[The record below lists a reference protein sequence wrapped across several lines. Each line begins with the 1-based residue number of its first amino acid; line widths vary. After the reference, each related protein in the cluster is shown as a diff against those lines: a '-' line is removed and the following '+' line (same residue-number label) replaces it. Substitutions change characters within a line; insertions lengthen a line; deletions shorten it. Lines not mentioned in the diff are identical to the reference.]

1 MKGESKN
8 QKLHKNLLNC
18 HSNKKR
24 LNYMKKVLYIIIL
37 FIVYSSL
44 NSQSIER
51 FKSEFSKIDTNT
63 FDDERLDYF
72 FSEYSSLIVPF
83 SGVTTLESNHES
95 ETVSKYPLSVLSE
108 DPQFKNEN
116 ENFLNSENVNLR
128 TLSYLI
134 IAGTGDKTK
143 EKILLERLN
152 TEAEMSSIWLCM
164 ALMHLESN
172 STTLIFDYL
181 VKNEDFADAH
191 MLQFFVNLNK
201 DSLRNTAYLRINDD
215 NLKAKV
221 LASQILSR
229 TGSNEKT
236 EKLLKEAVE
245 KWDFN
250 IKGYAINSIKE
261 LQIGN
266 LKDLL
271 IPLLDSLQTR
281 GISLQALANS
291 PTDSDRDIFVDLINT
306 KDTISDDFLHSLV
319 ESENKESNKLFL
331 KLIQKEK
338 IPVDY
343 HFSIVRKEVFY
354 SDEFLPLV
362 QEAVENISNPE
373 SLGDMIRALGSRE
386 DEKSLGLV
394 FKAMR
399 HDNSTVRYWATAS
412 LRGNKSGLITEQVQS
427 IMDVSSLR
435 TISTVDLAIER
446 NLNSYQGIMEK
457 LYNQSS
463 SLDWKRKSIEYL
475 STFPLE
481 RNTQL
486 FKSAL
491 ADTKSDFFIKR
502 MAVIG
507 LGKLKDT
514 SSVDMIIEN
523 CNRDSNTS
531 LYLKALGLIK
541 GEKAKAHLL
550 EHKDSDDTEVREMV
564 NTILKEWDE

>member
-1 MKGESKN
+1 MIKA
-8 QKLHKNLLNC
+8 
-18 HSNKKR
+18 
-24 LNYMKKVLYIIIL
+24 LYIFSLLVIPISL
-37 FIVYSSL
+37 FGQTESL
-44 NSQSIER
+44 ER
-51 FKSEFSKIDTNT
+51 FKSDFSNIDTNT
-63 FDDERLDYF
+63 FDAERLNYF
-72 FSEYSSLIVPF
+72 FSEYSTLIVPF

-95 ETVSKYPLSVLSE
+95 ETISKYPLSVLLE
-108 DPQFKNEN
+108 DPHFKNEN
-116 ENFLNSENVNLR
+116 ENFFNSENVNLR
-128 TLSYLI
+128 TLSYLV

-181 VKNEDFADAH
+181 VENENFGDAH

-229 TGSNEKT
+229 TGSNEET
-236 EKLLKEAVE
+236 EKLLKEAVK

-250 IKGYAINSIKE
+250 IKGYAINTIKE

-271 IPLLDSLQTR
+271 TPLLDSLQTR
-281 GISLQALANS
+281 RISLQALANS
-291 PTDSDRDIFVDLINT
+291 PTNTDREIFIDLINS
-306 KDTISDDFLHSLV
+306 KDTISGDILYSLV
-319 ESENKESNKLFL
+319 ESMNKESNKLFL

-399 HDNSTVRYWATAS
+399 HENSTVRYWAAAS
-412 LRGNKSGLITEQVQS
+412 LRGNKSDLITEQIKS
-427 IMDVSSLR
+427 IMNDSNLR
-435 TISTVDLAIER
+435 TISIVDLAIER
-446 NLNSYQGIMEK
+446 NLDSYQSIMET
-457 LYNQSS
+457 LYKQNS
-463 SLDWKRKSIEYL
+463 SLDWKRTSIEYL

-481 RNTQL
+481 RNIQL

-491 ADTKSDFFIKR
+491 AETKSDFFIKR

-514 SSVDMIIEN
+514 SSVDMIIKN

-531 LYLKALGLIK
+531 LYLRALSQIK
-541 GEKAKAHLL
+541 GEKAKSHLL
-550 EHKDSDDTEVREMV
+550 EHRNSDDNEVRELV
-564 NTILKEWDE
+564 ETILKEWDE